1 MQGLG
6 VRPAAYA
13 AHERAEDVAAE
24 RLGHVDDVER
34 DPEPRRDRACVA
46 RVVDAAARARP
57 DGGRRVVGRDPGP
70 VVDRHDVGALPHE
83 ARGGD
88 RAVHATGEG
97 DDDAQDGML
106 PAPPTG
112 ASGSSIE
119 PPGPRRPVA
128 PGRPPPFL
136 PPDLRAPYPRP
147 FRRSAVPGPF
157 PPVILAD
164 GTPVAPPA
172 GPAPAGPAPAPAAA
186 PGAPPAPSPAPPVSG
201 AAPGAAATSTADGAA
216 PEAASPGFG
225 STLPL
230 ILAIFAIFY
239 LMMIRPQAKEKK
251 KRDELLKQVKK
262 HDRVVTTAG
271 LHGEVVAVSE
281 ATITLRVDENVRL
294 TFDRSAIWQVRTKE
308 SDAAAEAAAD
318 AKEAKADAKEAKAG
332 RDAALVAAKEKGKA

>member
-1 MQGLG
+1 
-6 VRPAAYA
+6 
-13 AHERAEDVAAE
+13 
-24 RLGHVDDVER
+24 
-34 DPEPRRDRACVA
+34 
-46 RVVDAAARARP
+46 
-57 DGGRRVVGRDPGP
+57 
-70 VVDRHDVGALPHE
+70 
-83 ARGGD
+83 
-88 RAVHATGEG
+88 
-97 DDDAQDGML
+97 
-106 PAPPTG
+106 
-112 ASGSSIE
+112 
-119 PPGPRRPVA
+119 
-128 PGRPPPFL
+128 
-136 PPDLRAPYPRP
+136 
-147 FRRSAVPGPF
+147 VPGPF

-172 GPAPAGPAPAPAAA
+172 GPAPAGPAPAPGAAPAAA
-186 PGAPPAPSPAPPVSG
+186 PGS
-201 AAPGAAATSTADGAA
+201 AATSAADGAA

-262 HDRVVTTAG
+262 YDRVVTTAG

-294 TFDRSAIWQVRTKE
+294 TFDRSAIWQVKTKE
-308 SDAAAEAAAD
+308 GDAAAEAAAD